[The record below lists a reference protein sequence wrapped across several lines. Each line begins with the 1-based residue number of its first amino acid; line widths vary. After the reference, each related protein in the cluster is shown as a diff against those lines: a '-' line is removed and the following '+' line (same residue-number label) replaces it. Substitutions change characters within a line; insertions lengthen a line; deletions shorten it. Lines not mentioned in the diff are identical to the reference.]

1 MTTEPEPAKR
11 ALMPAAIC
19 PPGNG
24 SSILKLQSTVP
35 ECARQKADYEH
46 RKRAY
51 GVAVSRLFA
60 TGYQATDAE
69 YKLLKMATED
79 ARIDLE
85 AARLELERYT
95 RSQQSAEFH
104 GALSRH

>member
-1 MTTEPEPAKR
+1 MTTEPDPAKR
-11 ALMPAAIC
+11 ALMPATI
-19 PPGNG
+19 NG
-24 SSILKLQSTVP
+24 SSILKPQWTVP
-35 ECARQKADYEH
+35 EYARLKADYEH
-46 RKRAY
+46 LKRAY

-69 YKLLKMATED
+69 YKMLRMATED

-85 AARLELERYT
+85 TARLELEKHT
-95 RSQQSAEFH
+95 RTQPSAESH

>member
-1 MTTEPEPAKR
+1 
-11 ALMPAAIC
+11 
-19 PPGNG
+19 
-24 SSILKLQSTVP
+24 LKPQSTVP
-35 ECARQKADYEH
+35 ECPRLTAEYEH
-46 RKRAY
+46 LKRAY

-85 AARLELERYT
+85 AARLELEKHT
-95 RSQQSAEFH
+95 RTQPSAEFH